1 MSDQIEIFIDAM
13 PISANRLWLQNYRT
27 KRTYLNP
34 KYKMFRELVRFRT
47 AGLKMPDDWP
57 YAYVELVV
65 HPQRR
70 VGDADNYNK
79 CCLDSLTYAGFWKD
93 DKLAAGVYSHF
104 GAPDPNKKGCVL
116 IKLERR
122 ETKFADE

>member
-70 VGDADNYNK
+70 VGDGK
-79 CCLDSLTYAGFWKD
+79 TTS
-93 DKLAAGVYSHF
+93 
-104 GAPDPNKKGCVL
+104 
-116 IKLERR
+116 
-122 ETKFADE
+122 